1 MCYGWSLWS
10 YPCFKS
16 SSIWIYTIRGVTV
29 QLVVTSGV
37 LNWCVKGAEAWTTH
51 GYVTVSGQSACL
63 FSRKKC
69 EAIQPNCEVLLLCLS
84 LTSTELTDADVVM
97 EIASFDLC
105 WRECLSG
112 NPSCLTFGLHLGST
126 SGLWTHGKHDN
137 IQGDVVTC
145 FAIQPFT
152 TLCWWFEQFY
162 PHWI

>member
-1 MCYGWSLWS
+1 MPIHNVIWMVFVVLSLLQVIQNLDIHNKGCNC
-10 YPCFKS
+10 PAS
-16 SSIWIYTIRGVTV
+16 SHQWC
-29 QLVVTSGV
+29 V

-97 EIASFDLC
+97 EIAPFDLC

-126 SGLWTHGKHDN
+126 SGLYIWALNTWKTWHHPG
-137 IQGDVVTC
+137 GCCYV
-145 FAIQPFT
+145 
-152 TLCWWFEQFY
+152 LC
-162 PHWI
+162 